1 MDILDLRYLTA
12 SATAGNFAGA
22 ARSFGLNTSTIS
34 RRVSRIED
42 ELGVTLFERGRWGI
56 RLTVSG
62 KEVMRHVWR
71 ALGELEAVQRSG
83 RQIDSGEAGEIRLG
97 VRMPPIGEPLSGL
110 FAGWR
115 ERNPNV
121 AVTLSEMN
129 ERDLALALD
138 ERRLDAALM
147 ASHAMWPGAAAVQL
161 YSERLV
167 VAVPTRH
174 PLAKCEEISWDA
186 LRRESILVQGWDE
199 SQAAREL
206 YASLLGSGTDFR
218 SHAVSKLSL
227 FALVSAGFGITLTTS
242 SQSEITFPGLVF
254 RAIDEPNA
262 FVQIGLAWAPTLED
276 PVVGRFIAFMR
287 DEAPLRGLA

>member
-1 MDILDLRYLTA
+1 MDIVDLKYLTA
-12 SATAGNFAGA
+12 AATAGNFAGA
-22 ARSFGLNTSTIS
+22 AKVLGLSTSTIS
-34 RRVSRIED
+34 RRVSRVED
-42 ELGVTLFERGRWGI
+42 ELGLTLFERGRSGV

-62 KEVMRHVWR
+62 KAVMRHVWR
-71 ALGELEAVQRSG
+71 ALAELEAVQRSG

-97 VRMPPIGEPLSGL
+97 VRVPPIGEPLSGL

-121 AVTLSEMN
+121 VMTLSEMN

-147 ASHAMWPGAAAVQL
+147 ASHAVWPGAATAQL

-167 VAVPTRH
+167 VAVPSDH
-174 PLAKCEEISWDA
+174 PLAESARIDWDA
-186 LRRESILVQGWDE
+186 LRGETILVQGWDE

-218 SHAVSKLSL
+218 SHAASKLSL
-227 FALVSAGFGITLTTS
+227 FALVSAGFGITLTTA
-242 SQSEITFPGLVF
+242 SQSEIVLPGVVF
-254 RAIDEPNA
+254 KPIDEPNA
-262 FVQIGLAWAPTLED
+262 FVQIALAWAPELED

-287 DEAPLRGLA
+287 DEAPLRGLL